1 MSCWPRTVIP
11 VVLSCGPHTAESEVA
26 ALGFS
31 RGAVG
36 LVSGHGGGVSE
47 LGHGSTVSEVAIEA
61 YADVGLVPVYEEG
74 GAATPPAAIELKAAI
89 VSVAAAALVLAT
101 RSLALAASALA
112 SALAASALAASAL
125 SISAFAASVGRP
137 KASKAWM

>member
-36 LVSGHGGGVSE
+36 LVFGHGGGVWE
-47 LGHGSTVSEVAIEA
+47 VGHGSTVSEVATEA

-74 GAATPPAAIELKAAI
+74 GAATPPAAIDRKAAI
-89 VSVAAAALVLAT
+89 VSVAAAALVLAA
-101 RSLALAASALA
+101 RSLALAASAI
-112 SALAASALAASAL
+112 
-125 SISAFAASVGRP
+125 SISAVAIGRA
-137 KASKAWM
+137 KASRAWL

>member
-31 RGAVG
+31 RRAVG
-36 LVSGHGGGVSE
+36 LVFGHGGGVSE
-47 LGHGSTVSEVAIEA
+47 VGHGSTVSEVATEA

-74 GAATPPAAIELKAAI
+74 GAATPPATIELKAAI
-89 VSVAAAALVLAT
+89 VSVAAAALVLAA
-101 RSLALAASALA
+101 RSLALAAST
-112 SALAASALAASAL
+112 LAASAL
-125 SISAFAASVGRP
+125 SISAVAIGRP
-137 KASKAWM
+137 KASKAWL

>member
-47 LGHGSTVSEVAIEA
+47 LGHGSTVSEVATEA

-74 GAATPPAAIELKAAI
+74 GAATPPAAIELKAAT
-89 VSVAAAALVLAT
+89 VSVAALVLAA
-101 RSLALAASALA
+101 RSL
-112 SALAASALAASAL
+112 ALAASAL

>member
-1 MSCWPRTVIP
+1 
-11 VVLSCGPHTAESEVA
+11 LSCGPHTAESEVA

-36 LVSGHGGGVSE
+36 LVFGHGGGVSE
-47 LGHGSTVSEVAIEA
+47 VATEA

-74 GAATPPAAIELKAAI
+74 GAATPPAAIDRKAAI
-89 VSVAAAALVLAT
+89 VSVAAAALVLAA
-101 RSLALAASALA
+101 RSL
-112 SALAASALAASAL
+112 ALAASALAASAL